1 MMKIFLAL
9 AVCTALTSALS
20 TGYSDQS
27 VLHNAA
33 SADRFLIELGPGD
46 TRWISEDDK
55 WELRRVCCGI
65 LKAIGLAVSFG
76 KDERL

>member
-1 MMKIFLAL
+1 MKLSLAL
-9 AVCTALTSALS
+9 AACAALTSALS
-20 TGYSDQS
+20 ERYSDQS

-33 SADRFLIELGPGD
+33 SGDKALIELGPGD

-65 LKAIGLAVSFG
+65 MKAIGLTMSFW
-76 KDERL
+76 KYECL

>member
-1 MMKIFLAL
+1 MKLSLAL
-9 AVCTALTSALS
+9 AACAALTSALPEK
-20 TGYSDQS
+20 YSDQS

-33 SADRFLIELGPGD
+33 SGDRFLIELAPGD

-65 LKAIGLAVSFG
+65 LEAICLTGSVWKYECL
-76 KDERL
+76 